1 MLWYKSWLESRSR
14 FLIGLTVLM
23 LGAGGAV
30 LIYPR
35 VMELVPLANTV
46 DAGGALGRRIQ
57 ENAALMREYRG
68 YVWAQWIRQTFTQL
82 GTFFAVLLGT
92 GGLLSHSSGSA
103 ALFTLSMPASRTRL
117 LGIRAATGLAELL
130 VVAVVPTLSI
140 SLISPAVGQHYSV
153 VDATLHG
160 VCFFMAAAA
169 FFSLALLLSTVF
181 SDWAR
186 PILIACGVAVV
197 LALCEQVA
205 RGQWTY
211 GLFRLMSGEDLFRAH
226 RLPWLSLF
234 GSAALSSVML
244 YGATRCL
251 ARQEF

>member
-14 FLIGLTVLM
+14 FLIGLTVMM
-23 LGAGGAV
+23 LGSAGAV

-35 VMELVPLANTV
+35 LMELVPLANTV

-57 ENAALMREYRG
+57 ENAALMREFRG
-68 YVWAQWIRQTFTQL
+68 YVWAQWIRQTFTQM
-82 GTFFAVLLGT
+82 GTFFAVLLGA

-103 ALFTLSMPASRTRL
+103 ALFTLSMPASRNRL
-117 LGIRAATGLAELL
+117 LGVRAATGLAELL
-130 VVAVVPTLSI
+130 VVAVAPVLLI
-140 SLISPAVGQHYSV
+140 SLLSPAVGQHYSV

-160 VCFFMAAAA
+160 VCFFMAAAT

-197 LALCEQVA
+197 LSLCEQVA
-205 RGQWTY
+205 RGEWTY
-211 GLFRLMSGEDLFRAH
+211 GLFRLMTGEDVFRAG

-234 GSAALSSVML
+234 GSAALSAAML